1 MSMASATRRSGL
13 TLALLGLLGVMFF
26 WATDPHL
33 GPTGRTVANW
43 RGHADWRHW
52 LFVLRGSPDNIV
64 DASNQALAGTL
75 VGIVGSVCVLLV
87 GIWLLT
93 RRRT

>member
-13 TLALLGLLGVMFF
+13 TLALLGLIGMAFF

-33 GPTGRTVANW
+33 GPTGNAVANVHA
-43 RGHADWRHW
+43 HADWRHW
-52 LFVLRGSPDNIV
+52 LFVLRGSPDNVV

-75 VGIVGSVCVLLV
+75 VGIFGSVCVLLV

-93 RRRT
+93 RRRA